1 MERRETTGE
10 GATVEPGGATR
21 LFAVRLWREELDA
34 GSDYRGSVRNLVSG
48 ASRGFRDWSA
58 MVAFMVSHVEQE
70 ERAGRPPE
78 EVSDVG

>member
-21 LFAVRLWREELDA
+21 LFAVRLWREE
-34 GSDYRGSVRNLVSG
+34 
-48 ASRGFRDWSA
+48 
-58 MVAFMVSHVEQE
+58 
-70 ERAGRPPE
+70 ERAGRAPE